1 MSFFKSIT
9 EECVESKAKVFKTQ
23 PRKIGHCPWPQ
34 LQMARNVDSIYE
46 GSFKGPRL
54 TPEGH
59 VLFVAFFFFAIF
71 ELNEKDFY
79 NQNKNTKIGMCQN
92 PDDRSWTIDNRR

>member
-1 MSFFKSIT
+1 MSFFRSIT

-59 VLFVAFFFFAIF
+59 VLFVAFFFFSPSSNLMKKIF
-71 ELNEKDFY
+71 IIK
-79 NQNKNTKIGMCQN
+79 TKIQK
-92 PDDRSWTIDNRR
+92 